1 MSSKTAHTSKL
12 AATRD
17 AALVF
22 ALLWL
27 AFGSILTVRRWY
39 DRQQPA
45 AEWVSVRMRW
55 SEPDVRWLGMRLH
68 RAYGTQAQCVAATP
82 TTILETLGN
91 QTYRIQWMCVKV
103 WRVK

>member
-1 MSSKTAHTSKL
+1 MSRPAPYSRLSTL
-12 AATRD
+12 RD

-27 AFGSILTVRRWY
+27 AAGSILTVHHWY

-45 AEWVSVRMRW
+45 ARWVSMRLRW
-55 SEPDVRWLGMRLH
+55 SEPDGRWLGVRLH
-68 RAYGTQAQCVAATP
+68 RAYRTQEQCVAATP
-82 TTILETLGN
+82 TTMLETLGSKS
-91 QTYRIQWMCVKV
+91 YRMQWACVKV

>member
-1 MSSKTAHTSKL
+1 MSRPAPYSRLSTL
-12 AATRD
+12 RD
-17 AALVF
+17 GALVF

-45 AEWVSVRMRW
+45 ACWVSMRLRW
-55 SEPDVRWLGMRLH
+55 SEPDGEWLGVRLH
-68 RAYGTQAQCVAATP
+68 RAYRTQEQCVAATP
-82 TTILETLGN
+82 VTMLETLGAK
-91 QTYRIQWMCVKV
+91 TYRMQWACVKV